1 MRWAG
6 RLLAVGLILVGLS
19 ACVAPDLPY
28 AELEERYAS
37 PASRYL
43 ETDEGL
49 RIHYRDEGPR
59 DAPTTIVLVHGFAA
73 SLHAWE
79 PWVARLSPDYRM
91 VSLDLPGHGLT
102 RAPEDYEITPASQVA
117 VVDAVAGHLELEP
130 FVIAGNSMGGA
141 VAWRYTLAHP
151 DKVRGLVL
159 VNAAGWPQA
168 EGAESGPP
176 LVFRLLANPLGR
188 ALLRN
193 LDPRPLAKDGLV
205 QAYEDESLVTPELVD
220 RYVAARPRAGPPCA
234 PDRPSRGRR
243 RGRDAGDLRR
253 HIGADACHGG
263 GEGPGDPGRP
273 LGRFRRGDP
282 RRPQG
287 GLSAGRSRPDGAD
300 ARRKRARSSR
310 LPGGTD
316 RSALGAPA
324 FSLLHGQA

>member
-19 ACVAPDLPY
+19 ACVAPDIPY

-102 RAPEDYEITPASQVA
+102 RAPEAYEITPASQVA
-117 VVDAVAGHLELEP
+117 VVDAVAGHLGLGP
-130 FVIAGNSMGGA
+130 FVIVGNSMGGA

-151 DKVRGLVL
+151 DKVRGLAL

-168 EGAESGPP
+168 EAAESGPP
-176 LVFRLLANPLGR
+176 LVFRLLANPVGR

-193 LDPRPLAKDGLV
+193 LDPRPLAKSGLV
-205 QAYEDESLVTPELVD
+205 QAYGDESLVTPELVD
-220 RYVAARPRAGPPCA
+220 RYVDLARAPGHRALLTGRRGASGETVTPETFAAIAVPTLVMVGEKDEVIPAARSAGFVEAIPGA
-234 PDRPSRGRR
+234 RKVAYPDGGHVPMEQLPDQSAKDV
-243 RGRDAGDLRR
+243 RDFLQAL
-253 HIGADACHGG
+253 
-263 GEGPGDPGRP
+263 DPG
-273 LGRFRRGDP
+273 
-282 RRPQG
+282 
-287 GLSAGRSRPDGAD
+287 S
-300 ARRKRARSSR
+300 
-310 LPGGTD
+310 
-316 RSALGAPA
+316 
-324 FSLLHGQA
+324 

>member
-151 DKVRGLVL
+151 DIERAGKDVVRRCLFSRLGVHGDWGRRQEQQRHEHRRH
-159 VNAAGWPQA
+159 ARPQTTHRH
-168 EGAESGPP
+168 S
-176 LVFRLLANPLGR
+176 
-188 ALLRN
+188 ALQGFRN
-193 LDPRPLAKDGLV
+193 L
-205 QAYEDESLVTPELVD
+205 
-220 RYVAARPRAGPPCA
+220 PRAG
-234 PDRPSRGRR
+234 RGRS
-243 RGRDAGDLRR
+243 
-253 HIGADACHGG
+253 
-263 GEGPGDPGRP
+263 
-273 LGRFRRGDP
+273 
-282 RRPQG
+282 
-287 GLSAGRSRPDGAD
+287 LSP
-300 ARRKRARSSR
+300 
-310 LPGGTD
+310 
-316 RSALGAPA
+316 PA
-324 FSLLHGQA
+324 S

>member
-220 RYVAARPRAGPPCA
+220 RYVALARAPGHRALLT
-234 PDRPSRGRR
+234 GRR
-243 RGRDAGDLRR
+243 GGAGEAVTPETFAAISAPTLVMVGARDQVIPAARSAGFAEA
-253 HIGADACHGG
+253 IPDA
-263 GEGPGDPGRP
+263 RKVVY
-273 LGRFRRGDP
+273 
-282 RRPQG
+282 PQG
-287 GLSAGRSRPDGAD
+287 GHVPMEQMPDESARDL
-300 ARRKRARSSR
+300 RAFLEERIAT
-310 LPGGTD
+310 P
-316 RSALGAPA
+316 
-324 FSLLHGQA
+324 